1 MRALSNKLGKRLED
15 SRFAD
20 VALKCLDGEI
30 VLAHKLVLSTRNQY
44 LGVLLMTLGEGVKIE
59 DLGAGALDASISPE
73 GDCGLPTLELEMSS
87 KTCRRILRYLYTDHL
102 GEHLSE
108 EEVPY
113 LHEAASFLD
122 IEFIR
127 RKCEGSDKLPES
139 TLYVPAMTFRLFCT
153 S

>member
-30 VLAHKLVLSTRNQY
+30 ILAHKLVLSTRNQY
-44 LGVLLMTLGEGVKIE
+44 LGVLLMTLGEGSEHDV
-59 DLGAGALDASISPE
+59 GAGDAPLASEKDS
-73 GDCGLPTLELEMSS
+73 GLPTLELEMSS
-87 KTCRRILRYLYTDHL
+87 NTCRRILRYLYTDHL
-102 GEHLSE
+102 GEHVNE
-108 EEVPY
+108 EEIPY

-122 IEFIR
+122 IEYIR

-139 TLYVPAMTFRLFCT
+139 T
-153 S
+153 